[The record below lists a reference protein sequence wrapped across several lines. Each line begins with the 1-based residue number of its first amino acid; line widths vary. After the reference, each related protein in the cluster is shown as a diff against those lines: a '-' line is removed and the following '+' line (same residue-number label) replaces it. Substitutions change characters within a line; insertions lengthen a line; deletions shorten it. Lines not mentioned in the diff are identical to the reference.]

1 MMSPLTSSFLRKIAL
16 AVCWLCWLATAPAL
30 AQSFLP
36 NQIRVDPDNGSYLVY
51 NRDRNGDGK
60 LDPFFAIGPGEPEGF
75 LYLGERRSDGT
86 RDGKRQA
93 EIIDRLKRHG
103 GNGLYFQLVRSH
115 GGDGEADHNP
125 WNNPADP
132 ASGVNEKALAQW
144 KTWFDQ
150 LRDAG
155 VVLFLFVYDDG
166 THPFDDGGCATNG
179 AVSEPERQFFV
190 RMVNEFKNYPNLVW
204 VVQEEFRFVKNHR
217 KDPNATPCNEARAT
231 RVRNLAALIKQ
242 TDGHGHPVGIHHNI
256 GLPMQFAERR
266 PGDDEAVDVYVQ
278 QAEIRKTGM
287 HLDTLHR
294 AGTTGFDPRH
304 RYAYLMAEG
313 FDWHRKLLI
322 AKDRTMLRKTYF
334 ASAMAGGGVLV
345 LAMFDGK
352 TPDPSD
358 EMLGDF
364 RRMQTFFESIP
375 FNTLAPADDLRHGG
389 TRWVLAN
396 PDQGRYLLYSPDN
409 PASLGVKGL
418 AAGTYTL
425 RWFDPATGTKKT
437 AVLTEKRGDAAFA
450 KPAGIGEE
458 AVLFLEKK

>member
-1 MMSPLTSSFLRKIAL
+1 MKLLPG
-16 AVCWLCWLATAPAL
+16 LATAVLVAVTTQVAV
-30 AQSFLP
+30 AQSYLP
-36 NQIRVDPDNGSYLVY
+36 NQIRVDPENGSYLVY
-51 NRDRNGDGK
+51 HRDGK
-60 LDPFFAIGPGEPEGF
+60 LDPFFAIGPGEPEEF
-75 LYLGERRSDGT
+75 LYLGERRPDGT

-93 EIIDRLKRHG
+93 EIIGRMKAHG

-132 ASGVNEKALAQW
+132 ASGLNERMIAQW

-155 VVLFLFVYDDG
+155 VVLFLFLYDDG

-190 RMVNEFKNYPNLVW
+190 RMINEFKTYPNLVW
-204 VVQEEFRFVKNHR
+204 VVQEEFRFIKNHR
-217 KDPNATPCNEARAT
+217 KDPNATPCNKARAN
-231 RVRNLAALIKQ
+231 RVRNLAALVRQ
-242 TDGHGHPVGIHHNI
+242 TDEHGHPVGIHHNI
-256 GLPMQFAERR
+256 GLEMQFAN
-266 PGDDEAVDVYVQ
+266 DEVVDVYVQ
-278 QAEIRKTGM
+278 QAEIRRTGM

-294 AGTTGFDPRH
+294 QGTTGFDPRH

-313 FDWHRKLLI
+313 FDWHRKLLL

-358 EMLGDF
+358 EMLGDM
-364 RRMQTFFESIP
+364 RRMQQFFESIP
-375 FNTLAPADDLRHGG
+375 FNTLAPMDSLGHGG

-396 PDQGRYLLYSPDN
+396 PARGRYLLYSPDN
-409 PASLGVKGL
+409 PARLGVKGL
-418 AAGTYTL
+418 PEGRYVLT
-425 RWFDPATGTKKT
+425 WFDPETGTRQVQRNVN
-437 AVLTEKRGDAAFA
+437 ASGAATFA
-450 KPAGIGEE
+450 KPAGIGGEP
-458 AVLFLEKK
+458 VLYLVRE

>member
-1 MMSPLTSSFLRKIAL
+1 MPLFFRKIVL
-16 AVCWLCWLATAPAL
+16 AACLLLATFPTH

-51 NRDRNGDGK
+51 HRDRNGDGK
-60 LDPFFAIGPGEPEGF
+60 PDPFFAIGPGEPEGF
-75 LYLGERRSDGT
+75 LYLGERRPDGT

-93 EIIDRLKRHG
+93 EIINRMKAHG

-125 WNNPADP
+125 WLNPADP
-132 ASGVNEKALAQW
+132 TSGVNEKAIAQW
-144 KTWFDQ
+144 KEWFDQ

-155 VVLFLFVYDDG
+155 IVLFLFIYDDG
-166 THPFDDGGCATNG
+166 AHPFDDGGCATNG
-179 AVSEPERQFFV
+179 AVSEPEKRFFQ
-190 RMVNEFKNYPNLVW
+190 RMVNEFKGYPNLVW
-204 VVQEEFRFVKNHR
+204 VVQEEFRFLKNHR
-217 KDPNATPCNEARAT
+217 KDPNATPCNEARHRRA
-231 RVRNLAALIKQ
+231 RDLAALIKK
-242 TDGHGHPVGIHHNI
+242 TDEHGHPVGIHHNI
-256 GLPMQFAERR
+256 GLSMQF
-266 PGDDEAVDVYVQ
+266 GDDEAVDVYVQ

-294 AGTTGFDPRH
+294 EGTTGFDPLH

-364 RRMQTFFESIP
+364 RRMQQFFESIP

-409 PASLGVKGL
+409 PANLGVKNIS
-418 AAGTYTL
+418 AGTYAL
-425 RWFDPATGTKKT
+425 RWFDPATGVEKT
-437 AVLTEKRGDAAFA
+437 SEETIKQGASTFA
-450 KPAGIGEE
+450 RPK
-458 AVLFLEKK
+458 